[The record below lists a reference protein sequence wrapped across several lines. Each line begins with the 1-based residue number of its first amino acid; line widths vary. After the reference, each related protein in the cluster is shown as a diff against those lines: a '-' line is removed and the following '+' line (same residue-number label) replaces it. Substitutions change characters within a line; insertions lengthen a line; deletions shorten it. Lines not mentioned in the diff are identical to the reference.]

1 MVKLSFLLLLV
12 GLVCLAS
19 SRKIYDDPNGLRL
32 TGLAKR
38 DVSREELEDDKG
50 LTDQSASQENTKEE
64 TTKKP
69 EEIDDDED
77 SDEDPFDLIPVR
89 SIFDNLPNIFGIS
102 QPKSW
107 WSGPNVCVDRE
118 EKEEKSDDFGSDFIA
133 FGSAQFSTC
142 QNTPSKYTCKTITKK
157 NGNTKTVIV
166 SYQCCHGFRRT
177 SGNPGCSK
185 VETKPIA
192 DIAEE
197 LGASKFADL
206 VKTTGLEKE
215 LEGNVTIFL
224 PSDQA
229 VSEHH
234 DDLDSM
240 NQILTNEVQVS
251 NSPIHD
257 EKALV
262 RAHVVDGVYEVS
274 DMYDEMI
281 LPTRDNSTLRINFL
295 PNRPITVN
303 CIRMNTTDRLTEKG
317 VVHIVDSLIQP
328 VKGTI
333 ADRLSESKFSKFK
346 DLLEQSDL
354 WNIMSGDKALTVFAV
369 ENEAVEKIGDKYKM
383 CMKNILAHH
392 ILPHSLCSIA
402 ADSSNLATL
411 DITKSW
417 LPFTKK
423 DDFIIIGNKTK
434 LIETDFVTTNGIVHT
449 ADSFVVPSSA
459 RSISE
464 LLEQSNHKE
473 WLSVVQ
479 KSGLLDRLETTENVT
494 MFVPTNEAVKEAID
508 SDMSPDELEK
518 LVRFH
523 IAKDQEGHSIST
535 WLDGQN
541 LTVSAEKN
549 LFPSLL
555 GMGRVMSVQCT
566 PLTKIGG
573 RVCNGVLH
581 EIESVMKPATETVD
595 EYIESNPELTT
606 FHKMM
611 EGTKIESEI
620 KEGHLGSDI
629 TLLAIINKAFDDLD
643 PETLD
648 LLLKDKTLA
657 DEVIRSHILKEPI
670 CCKNIAASSWPFLP
684 VSQSLSGRVTEVYRK
699 GSVAVFGQVPTVSC
713 DHVVKGAVVHLV
725 DGIKFTHQ
733 RPRDRELI
741 LRKPNSEIILA
752 GI

>member
-1 MVKLSFLLLLV
+1 MFKLSLLLLLV
-12 GLVCLAS
+12 GLVCIAS
-19 SRKIYDDPNGLRL
+19 SRDLHERPRVLVR
-32 TGLAKR
+32 R
-38 DVSREELEDDKG
+38 DISREELEDDKG
-50 LTDQSASQENTKEE
+50 ITDQSASQENTKEE

-69 EEIDDDED
+69 VANDDDDDDDD
-77 SDEDPFDLIPVR
+77 SDEDPFDLVPVR

-118 EKEEKSDDFGSDFIA
+118 EKEETSDDFGSDFIA

-142 QNTPSKYTCKTITKK
+142 QNSLSKYTCKTITKK

-166 SYQCCHGFRRT
+166 SYQCCHGYRRT
-177 SGNPGCSK
+177 SSNPGCSK

-251 NSPIHD
+251 NSPVRD

-281 LPTRDNSTLRINFL
+281 LQTRDNSTLRINFL

-303 CIRMNTTDRLTEKG
+303 CIKMNATDRLTEKG
-317 VVHIVDSLIQP
+317 VVHIVDSLIKP

-333 ADRLSESKFSKFK
+333 ADKLSEPKFAKFK
-346 DLLEQSDL
+346 ELLESSDL
-354 WNIMSGDKALTVFAV
+354 WNIMSGDKALTVFAL
-369 ENEAVEKIGDKYKM
+369 ENEAVEKIGSKYKM
-383 CMKNILAHH
+383 CMKNVLAHH

-402 ADSSNLATL
+402 ADSSNLATV

-423 DDFIIIGNKTK
+423 DDVIIIGNKTK
-434 LIETDFVTTNGIVHT
+434 LIELDFVATNGIVHT

-494 MFVPTNEAVKEAID
+494 MFVPTNEAVKEVID
-508 SDMSPDELEK
+508 SDMSQEDLEK
-518 LVRFH
+518 LVKFH
-523 IAKDQEGHSIST
+523 IAKDQDGHSIST

-541 LTVSAEKN
+541 LTFSAEKN
-549 LFPSLL
+549 LFPGLL
-555 GMGRVMSVQCT
+555 GISRFMSVQCT

-581 EIESVMKPATETVD
+581 ETGSVMKPATKTPMEFMETHD
-595 EYIESNPELTT
+595 QLKT
-606 FHKMM
+606 FRKVL
-611 EGTKIESEI
+611 EGTKIESELKGGTI
-620 KEGHLGSDI
+620 GSAF
-629 TLLAIINKAFDDLD
+629 TLLAPVDSAFEDIGQESLD
-643 PETLD
+643 S
-648 LLLKDKTLA
+648 LLNDKTLA
-657 DEVIRSHILKEPI
+657 DQVIRSHILKEPI
-670 CCKNIAASSWPFLP
+670 CCNNVAASSWPFLP
-684 VSQSLSGRVTEVYRK
+684 VSQSLSGRVIEVYKK

-713 DHVVKGAVVHLV
+713 DHVVKGAIIHLV
-725 DGIKFTHQ
+725 DGIRLTRQ

-741 LRKPNSEIILA
+741 LKKPNSEIILA

>member
-1 MVKLSFLLLLV
+1 MFKLSVLLLLA
-12 GLVCLAS
+12 GLVCLAR
-19 SRKIYDDPNGLRL
+19 SREIYEPARILE
-32 TGLAKR
+32 KR

-50 LTDQSASQENTKEE
+50 ITDQSASQENTKED
-64 TTKKP
+64 TTKRP
-69 EEIDDDED
+69 LEEEDD
-77 SDEDPFDLIPVR
+77 SDEDPFDLVPVR

-142 QNTPSKYTCKTITKK
+142 QNTPSKYSCKTITKK
-157 NGNTKTVIV
+157 NGSTKTVIV
-166 SYQCCHGFRRT
+166 SYQCCHGYRRT
-177 SGNPGCSK
+177 SGNPECSK

-234 DDLDSM
+234 NDLDSM

-251 NSPIHD
+251 SSPIRD
-257 EKALV
+257 EKAFV
-262 RAHVVDGVYEVS
+262 RAHVVDGVYEIS

-281 LPTRDNSTLRINFL
+281 LQTRDNSTLRINFL

-303 CIRMNTTDRLTEKG
+303 CIRMNATDRLTEKG
-317 VVHIVDSLIQP
+317 VVHIVDSLIKP

-333 ADRLSESKFSKFK
+333 ADRLSEPKFAKFK
-346 DLLEQSDL
+346 ELLAQSDL
-354 WNIMSGDKALTVFAV
+354 WNIMSGDKALTVFAL
-369 ENEAVEKIGDKYKM
+369 ENEAVEKIGNKYKM
-383 CMKNILAHH
+383 CMKNVLAHH

-402 ADSSNLATL
+402 ADSSNLATV

-423 DDFIIIGNKTK
+423 DDVIIIGNKTK
-434 LIETDFVTTNGIVHT
+434 LIEVDYVATNGIVHT

-473 WLSVVQ
+473 WLSVIQ
-479 KSGLLDRLETTENVT
+479 RSGLLDRLETTENVT
-494 MFVPTNEAVKEAID
+494 MFVPTNEAVKEVID
-508 SDMSPDELEK
+508 SDMSQDELEK
-518 LVRFH
+518 VVKFH
-523 IAKDQEGHSIST
+523 IAKDQDGNSIST

-541 LTVSAEKN
+541 LTFSAEKN
-549 LFPSLL
+549 LFPGLL
-555 GMGRVMSVQCT
+555 GISRFMSIQCI

-581 EIESVMKPATETVD
+581 EIESVMKPVTQTLWEFIQGNEQLKVFRKV
-595 EYIESNPELTT
+595 L
-606 FHKMM
+606 
-611 EGTKIESEI
+611 EGTKIESEL
-620 KEGHLGSDI
+620 KNNLELVV
-629 TLLAIINKAFDDLD
+629 TLLAPIDSAFEDIGQESMDS
-643 PETLD
+643 
-648 LLLKDKTLA
+648 LLNDKSLA
-657 DEVIRSHILKEPI
+657 DDVIRSHILKEPI
-670 CCKNIAASSWPFLP
+670 CCNNVAASSWPFLP

-699 GSVAVFGQVPTVSC
+699 GSVTVFGQVPTVSC
-713 DHVVKGAVVHLV
+713 DHVVQGAVVHLV
-725 DGIKFTHQ
+725 DGIKLARQ

-741 LRKPNSEIILA
+741 LKKPNSEIILA